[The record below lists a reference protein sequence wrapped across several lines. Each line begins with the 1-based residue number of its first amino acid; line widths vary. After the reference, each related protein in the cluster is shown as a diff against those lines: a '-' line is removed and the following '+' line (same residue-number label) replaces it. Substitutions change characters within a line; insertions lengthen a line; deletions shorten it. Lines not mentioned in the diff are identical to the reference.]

1 MRPYIIA
8 LITALAMA
16 SAAACG
22 GGGGPPP
29 FDVGDSESVTYQ
41 AEDGV
46 VIAASWVVPPDQAR
60 PPVVI
65 LFHELEGSRDQW
77 DKFIPVLVNEGYAV
91 LTPDLRSFGESTR
104 VVRDGGEE
112 LYELTDLDEMLLD
125 VDAALK
131 WLGDRSDVD
140 LDRVGIIGAGDGGN
154 LAYVSTAVFPEVKTA
169 IAMTPRPYS
178 EDGRLVGNGIPN
190 FLPHDVFFVAGG
202 REAWIDAVSLA
213 IRVAGTVDGGPYA
226 DETVQGVALLAEDDV
241 LTDMIAWLGEH
252 L

>member
-1 MRPYIIA
+1 M
-8 LITALAMA
+8 ALAMA

-29 FDVGDSESVTYQ
+29 FGVRDGESVTYQ

-46 VIAASWVVPPDQAR
+46 VIAAGWAAPPDQAR
-60 PPVVI
+60 PAVVI
-65 LFHELEGSRDQW
+65 LFHELDGGRDQW
-77 DKFIPVLVNEGYAV
+77 SEFIPVLVDEGYAV
-91 LTPDLRSFGESTR
+91 LTPDLRGAGESTT
-104 VVRDGGEE
+104 VVRDGDEE
-112 LYELTDLDEMLLD
+112 LYELTDLDELLLD

-140 LDRVGIIGAGDGGN
+140 LDRIGLVGAGDGAN
-154 LAYVSTAVFPEVKTA
+154 LAFVSTAVFPEVKTA
-169 IAMTPRPYS
+169 IAMSPTPYS
-178 EDGRLVGNGIPN
+178 EDGPLVGNGIPN

-202 REAWIDAVSLA
+202 RAAWIDAVSLA

-226 DETVQGVALLAEDDV
+226 DETVQGVALLVEDDV
-241 LTDMIAWLGEH
+241 LADMLAWLEEH